1 MDRRR
6 WIAASLGLTAL
17 GEAVTVAARFGGGV
31 SAREFNRTAPL
42 LLQIH
47 HMFWALPL
55 GAAAFVLRRR
65 PRVAGWLAAI
75 AVACVASDLA
85 HHFVV
90 LPLLAGETGWHW
102 P

>member
-1 MDRRR
+1 MNRSR
-6 WIAASLGLTAL
+6 WIAATLGLSAL
-17 GEAVTVAARFGGGV
+17 GEAVTVAARFGAGV

-47 HMFWALPL
+47 HLFWALPL
-55 GAAAFVLRRR
+55 GAAAWLLRRR
-65 PRVAGWLAAI
+65 PRVAGWLSAL
-75 AVACVASDLA
+75 AVACVLSDLA